1 MKPLPILNPS
11 STSTDVTDVTV
22 NKMVRGEQE
31 LNNGAP
37 IRLGALDITD
47 VTGSVYVATV
57 TPYDNSVKYVK
68 WDQISGGIIIDD
80 VINTLNERGDTRL
93 ANKVHNRYKGP
104 F

>member
-11 STSTDVTDVTV
+11 STSTGVTAITV

-37 IRLGALDITD
+37 IRLGALDVTD
-47 VTGSVYVATV
+47 VTGSVLIATA
-57 TPYDNSVKYVK
+57 TPYDNSVKYVE
-68 WDQISGGIIIDD
+68 WELVTDGIIIDD

-93 ANKVHNRYKGP
+93 ADKVHNRYKGP

>member
-1 MKPLPILNPS
+1 MRPLPILNHR
-11 STSTDVTDVTV
+11 STAGITDVTV
-22 NKMVRGEQE
+22 NKMLRGEQE

-37 IRLGALDITD
+37 IRLGALDVTD
-47 VTGSVYVATV
+47 VTGSVYVATA

-68 WDQISGGIIIDD
+68 WELVTDGIIIDD

>member
-11 STSTDVTDVTV
+11 STSITV
-22 NKMVRGEQE
+22 NKMVLGEQE

-37 IRLGALDITD
+37 IRLGALDVTDITG
-47 VTGSVYVATV
+47 VVYVATA
-57 TPYDNSVKYVK
+57 TPYDNKVKRIE
-68 WDQISGGIIIDD
+68 WGRAASGPVIDD